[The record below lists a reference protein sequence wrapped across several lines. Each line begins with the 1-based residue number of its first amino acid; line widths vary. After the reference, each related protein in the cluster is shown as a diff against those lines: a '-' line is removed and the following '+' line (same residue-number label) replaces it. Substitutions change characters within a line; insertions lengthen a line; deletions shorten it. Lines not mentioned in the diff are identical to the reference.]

1 MPSSLIVVAL
11 VLAWLVVLVPM
22 IVRKRQEIART
33 ADSALAARVVRKGG
47 AEEADMRD
55 TAELD
60 EVHHSHDI
68 DDEAEEGADDR
79 ADDMDSATE
88 HPETLD
94 TADEADDRDPVA
106 TDSVASRAD
115 QAHPRPFRPG
125 RGGFDPEAAA
135 LTARA
140 KYAFRQRVVV
150 AMLLLAVGSA
160 VVGAVMYAEAWWLHG
175 AVDIT
180 LVGYLTYLRRQV
192 RIEEEIRQ
200 RRTARIAQARRAA
213 HQEGYREDRAEDHDD
228 EHEDAYAA
236 EPAVERPEP
245 APVAKTTQPPR
256 ITHPHAVVVDIDD
269 EDPAFDEL
277 EDPDSLRYRRAVGE

>member
-33 ADSALAARVVRKGG
+33 ADSALNARVVRKGG

-55 TAELD
+55 AADLE
-60 EVHHSHDI
+60 
-68 DDEAEEGADDR
+68 DEADHAHSDDYGDEEHV
-79 ADDMDSATE
+79 DDMDSATE
-88 HPETLD
+88 HPEALD
-94 TADEADDRDPVA
+94 TADEADDRDDVA
-106 TDSVASRAD
+106 TDSVA
-115 QAHPRPFRPG
+115 PRPYRPG

-135 LTARA
+135 RTARA

-160 VVGAVMYAEAWWLHG
+160 VVAGVMYPQIWWGHG
-175 AVDIT
+175 AVDLT
-180 LVGYLTYLRRQV
+180 LVGYLSYLRRQV

-213 HQEGYREDRAEDHDD
+213 RSEAEAEYEEDYR
-228 EHEDAYAA
+228 DAYRDREERRE
-236 EPAVERPEP
+236 EPAEHREP
-245 APVAKTTQPPR
+245 ATPPVAKTTQPR

-277 EDPDSLRYRRAVGE
+277 DDLDSLRYRRAVGE

>member
-11 VLAWLVVLVPM
+11 VVAWLVVLVPM

-47 AEEADMRD
+47 AEEAY
-55 TAELD
+55 LP
-60 EVHHSHDI
+60 
-68 DDEAEEGADDR
+68 DDEDDYADDDG
-79 ADDMDSATE
+79 DDSTTE
-88 HPETLD
+88 PDRDLD
-94 TADEADDRDPVA
+94 MADEADDRDHVDTGA
-106 TDSVASRAD
+106 ASD
-115 QAHPRPFRPG
+115 TTHPQSRPYRPG

-150 AMLLLAVGSA
+150 AMLLLAVSSA
-160 VVGAVMYAEAWWLHG
+160 VVAAVLYPLAWWGHG
-175 AVDIT
+175 AIDIG
-180 LVGYLTYLRRQV
+180 LIAYLTYLRRQV

-200 RRTARIAQARRAA
+200 RRLARMAHARRITAA
-213 HQEGYREDRAEDHDD
+213 RQDQTDRRTATDDFDAEDT
-228 EHEDAYAA
+228 ELA
-236 EPAVERPEP
+236 ERTESASSVAPHTPA
-245 APVAKTTQPPR
+245 PR

-277 EDPDSLRYRRAVGE
+277 EDAESVRYGRAVGE

>member
-11 VLAWLVVLVPM
+11 VLGWLVVLVPM

-60 EVHHSHDI
+60 DVHHSHDI
-68 DDEAEEGADDR
+68 DDDEAEEGPDAH

-88 HPETLD
+88 HPEALD

-106 TDSVASRAD
+106 TDSAASRAD

-135 LTARA
+135 RTARA

-160 VVGAVMYAEAWWLHG
+160 VVGAVMYAQAWWLHG
-175 AVDIT
+175 AVDIA

-213 HQEGYREDRAEDHDD
+213 YEDYREEHAEDHDD
-228 EHEDAYAA
+228 ETYAE
-236 EPAVERPEP
+236 EPTERPEP
-245 APVAKTTQPPR
+245 APVAKTIQPPR

>member
-55 TAELD
+55 AEIED
-60 EVHHSHDI
+60 SHRAHDV
-68 DDEAEEGADDR
+68 DDDR
-79 ADDMDSATE
+79 DDYGDDYADDMDSATE
-88 HPETLD
+88 HPKSLD
-94 TADEADDRDPVA
+94 MADEADDRDHVA
-106 TDSVASRAD
+106 TDSAASRAEP
-115 QAHPRPFRPG
+115 APPRPYRPG

-160 VVGAVMYAEAWWLHG
+160 VVAAVMYPQVWWGHG
-175 AVDIT
+175 AVDLT

-200 RRTARIAQARRAA
+200 RRMARIAQARRARPA
-213 HQEGYREDRAEDHDD
+213 EQAGYRDEYRDDYRQDHQD
-228 EHEDAYAA
+228 E
-236 EPAVERPEP
+236 PVERPEP
-245 APVAKTTQPPR
+245 APVAAPTQPPR
-256 ITHPHAVVVDIDD
+256 ITHPNAVVVDVDD

-277 EDPDSLRYRRAVGE
+277 DDLDSFRYRRAVGE

>member
-11 VLAWLVVLVPM
+11 VVAWLVVLVPM

-55 TAELD
+55 ADLIDAED
-60 EVHHSHDI
+60 YDVVV
-68 DDEAEEGADDR
+68 DDGN
-79 ADDMDSATE
+79 DSTTE
-88 HPETLD
+88 PDQTLD
-94 TADEADDRDPVA
+94 TALEADDRDHVD
-106 TDSVASRAD
+106 TDTVSDPTNHAPAR
-115 QAHPRPFRPG
+115 RYRPG

-160 VVGAVMYAEAWWLHG
+160 VVAAVMYPVAWWGHG
-175 AVDIT
+175 ALDIG
-180 LVGYLTYLRRQV
+180 LVAYLSYLRRQV

-200 RRTARIAQARRAA
+200 RRLARMAQARRARP
-213 HQEGYREDRAEDHDD
+213 QEQAAGRDTYADEYDD
-228 EHEDAYAA
+228 EYTDQYGT
-236 EPAVERPEP
+236 EPVDRPEATAVSVNHSP
-245 APVAKTTQPPR
+245 PPR
-256 ITHPHAVVVDIDD
+256 ITHPNAVVVDLDD

-277 EDPDSLRYRRAVGE
+277 DDPDSLRYRRAVGE

>member
-33 ADSALAARVVRKGG
+33 ADSALSARVVRRGG

-55 TAELD
+55 TADLD
-60 EVHHSHDI
+60 DDADHSHGDHF
-68 DDEAEEGADDR
+68 ADVED

-88 HPETLD
+88 HPEALD
-94 TADEADDRDPVA
+94 TADEADDRDDVA
-106 TDSVASRAD
+106 TDSVA
-115 QAHPRPFRPG
+115 PRPYRPG

-135 LTARA
+135 RTARA

-160 VVGAVMYAEAWWLHG
+160 VMAGVMYPQIWWGHG
-175 AVDIT
+175 AVDLT
-180 LVGYLTYLRRQV
+180 LVGYLSYLRRQV

-200 RRTARIAQARRAA
+200 RRTARIAQARRA
-213 HQEGYREDRAEDHDD
+213 
-228 EHEDAYAA
+228 
-236 EPAVERPEP
+236 RPEP
-245 APVAKTTQPPR
+245 QAEYEEDYRDNYRDAYQDTEDRRQEPAERREPATPPVVKTTQPR

-277 EDPDSLRYRRAVGE
+277 DDLDSLRYRRAVGE